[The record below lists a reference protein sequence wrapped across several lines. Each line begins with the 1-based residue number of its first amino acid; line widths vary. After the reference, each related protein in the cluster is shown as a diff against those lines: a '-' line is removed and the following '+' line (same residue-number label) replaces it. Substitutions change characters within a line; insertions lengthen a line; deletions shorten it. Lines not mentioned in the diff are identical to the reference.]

1 MRTIRD
7 LRDFINVSRLNYNYD
22 DEDDES
28 SPVGA
33 IASAATVTTKTTS
46 IGNSK
51 QILKPISSNKTPQ
64 VKNERVGGESS
75 SKVNLLLNR
84 NSVPRLSVNNTTK
97 SIIVDDNKTRK
108 SLVLSKSIVVSNL
121 NDIIDFSSNSNN
133 GDEIDNGGGYDI
145 LAVEGN
151 FDQMLTYIDTFIVS
165 EWLNRSNKNLNEMFS
180 WLEENKCSSFIHFAD
195 FWLTKINDKQR
206 RDLINM
212 EYSIIVEEIS
222 QAFLIG
228 MESDKLSH
236 RDVTN
241 LLKAV
246 FKEYPLAL
254 LSFRGL
260 YLLLDYVDILCSD
273 RKDDY
278 KKLLSDVKCK
288 TLNKQYAQWLLSI
301 RSFALVN
308 LCSSVVKFY
317 QNATSEPS
325 VLDLLRAKS
334 APSTAA
340 GSKKS
345 EDKKQKYPI
354 SMEMSFISTSIDVK
368 LKSYKECVFKNDYAE
383 VLHYLIVTKKL
394 DPLEKDEH
402 NRTLIFLA
410 VMNDQPKIL
419 NYLIKR
425 CPKIDINEPCDTGNT
440 PLHAAVNNG
449 KIKIVEI
456 LLKSTNL
463 NVNLVNDSCMSAT
476 ALHLAVWHSYDE
488 IAINLVRN
496 KGDPYLKMG
505 TDGLNAF
512 ELAKEND
519 NQVLAELLLEFYNE
533 EKNVRESI
541 SSSTSNNVFVKAS
554 VDLNNNKIVDKK

>member
-22 DEDDES
+22 EDEDES

-33 IASAATVTTKTTS
+33 IAAATTTTKS

-51 QILKPISSNKTPQ
+51 QVLKPISSNKTPQ
-64 VKNERVGGESS
+64 VKNDKVTESS

-84 NSVPRLSVNNTTK
+84 NSVPRLSVNNTAK

-133 GDEIDNGGGYDI
+133 GDDNDSGGYDI

-317 QNATSEPS
+317 QNATSG
-325 VLDLLRAKS
+325 
-334 APSTAA
+334 T
-340 GSKKS
+340 
-345 EDKKQKYPI
+345 
-354 SMEMSFISTSIDVK
+354 
-368 LKSYKECVFKNDYAE
+368 
-383 VLHYLIVTKKL
+383 
-394 DPLEKDEH
+394 LE
-402 NRTLIFLA
+402 TLF
-410 VMNDQPKIL
+410 
-419 NYLIKR
+419 
-425 CPKIDINEPCDTGNT
+425 
-440 PLHAAVNNG
+440 
-449 KIKIVEI
+449 
-456 LLKSTNL
+456 
-463 NVNLVNDSCMSAT
+463 
-476 ALHLAVWHSYDE
+476 
-488 IAINLVRN
+488 
-496 KGDPYLKMG
+496 
-505 TDGLNAF
+505 
-512 ELAKEND
+512 
-519 NQVLAELLLEFYNE
+519 
-533 EKNVRESI
+533 
-541 SSSTSNNVFVKAS
+541 
-554 VDLNNNKIVDKK
+554 

>member
-22 DEDDES
+22 DNDNET
-28 SPVGA
+28 A
-33 IASAATVTTKTTS
+33 TAAATTSAA
-46 IGNSK
+46 IGNNKK
-51 QILKPISSNKTPQ
+51 QVLKPISSTKTP
-64 VKNERVGGESS
+64 VIKNDNQTSS

-121 NDIIDFSSNSNN
+121 NDVIDLANTNADHNDPDS
-133 GDEIDNGGGYDI
+133 GYDI
-145 LAVEGN
+145 LSVEGN
-151 FDQMLTYIDTFIVS
+151 FDEMLTYIDTFIVS
-165 EWLNRSNKNLNEMFS
+165 EWLNRSNKNLNELFS
-180 WLEENKCSSFIHFAD
+180 WLEVNKCSSFVHFAD

-278 KKLLSDVKCK
+278 KKLLSDVKCR

-317 QNATSEPS
+317 QNATSGE
-325 VLDLLRAKS
+325 
-334 APSTAA
+334 
-340 GSKKS
+340 
-345 EDKKQKYPI
+345 
-354 SMEMSFISTSIDVK
+354 
-368 LKSYKECVFKNDYAE
+368 
-383 VLHYLIVTKKL
+383 
-394 DPLEKDEH
+394 
-402 NRTLIFLA
+402 
-410 VMNDQPKIL
+410 
-419 NYLIKR
+419 
-425 CPKIDINEPCDTGNT
+425 
-440 PLHAAVNNG
+440 
-449 KIKIVEI
+449 
-456 LLKSTNL
+456 
-463 NVNLVNDSCMSAT
+463 
-476 ALHLAVWHSYDE
+476 
-488 IAINLVRN
+488 
-496 KGDPYLKMG
+496 
-505 TDGLNAF
+505 
-512 ELAKEND
+512 
-519 NQVLAELLLEFYNE
+519 
-533 EKNVRESI
+533 
-541 SSSTSNNVFVKAS
+541 
-554 VDLNNNKIVDKK
+554 